1 MKDQDA
7 QSTVSAAVREFM
19 KLESAGGILLPA
31 SAVLAPH
38 ITKEL
43 PLSCRY
49 PCMAASDDNRNYYEI
64 LHVGRNAPAEIIR
77 SSYRT
82 MMQQLKHHP
91 DLGGDAA
98 TAAIINEAFAVLNS
112 PDKRA
117 EYDAK
122 LDIFA
127 KLADGIPEQSAE
139 QEPVAEPAR
148 ILDPFRECL
157 FCESP
162 HFLGKQIE
170 VDASC
175 RACESPL
182 AIAEGLQADSADQR
196 AVARIDKSQA
206 IIFHTHWPQRHG
218 IAGQMEDV
226 SLTGLR
232 FSTQHSLEE
241 GQRLK
246 ITSNALQAIAHV
258 THCRHERRGWKTLC
272 IAGVSFATL
281 RFARSVGAFVSTR

>member
-1 MKDQDA
+1 
-7 QSTVSAAVREFM
+7 
-19 KLESAGGILLPA
+19 
-31 SAVLAPH
+31 
-38 ITKEL
+38 
-43 PLSCRY
+43 
-49 PCMAASDDNRNYYEI
+49 MAASDDNRNYYDI
-64 LHVGRNAPAEIIR
+64 LHVRRGAPAEIIR

-82 MMQQLKHHP
+82 LMQQLKHHP

-98 TAAIINEAFAVLNS
+98 TAAMINEAYSILNNAEQ
-112 PDKRA
+112 RA

-127 KLADGIPEQSAE
+127 KLAEGVPEQAEE
-139 QEPVAEPAR
+139 QEPVAEPVR
-148 ILDPFRECL
+148 VLDPFRECL

-162 HFLGKQIE
+162 HFQGKLID

-182 AIAEGLQADSADQR
+182 FIAEGLQADSADQR

-206 IIFHTHWPQRHG
+206 IVFHTHWPQRQG
-218 IAGQMEDV
+218 ISGQMEDI

-232 FSTQHSLEE
+232 FSTRHPLEV

-246 ITSNALQAIAHV
+246 IASNALHAIAHV
-258 THCRHERRGWKTLC
+258 THCRHERQGWKTLC

-281 RFARSVGAFVSTR
+281 RFARSVGGFVSTRA